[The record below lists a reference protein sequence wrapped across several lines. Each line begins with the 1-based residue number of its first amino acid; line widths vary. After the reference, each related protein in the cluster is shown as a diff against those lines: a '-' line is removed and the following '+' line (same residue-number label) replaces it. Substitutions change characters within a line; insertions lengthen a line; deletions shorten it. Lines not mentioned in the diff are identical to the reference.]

1 MSLLLQSPG
10 ICLETSGA
18 GTRLGQ
24 KWQQVAEPE
33 YKKRCKNV
41 IKKMPFLHYWEVLQ
55 GGIFFE
61 LKVHFKYNVLMH
73 ELGDIIMCA
82 YM

>member
-1 MSLLLQSPG
+1 
-10 ICLETSGA
+10 
-18 GTRLGQ
+18 
-24 KWQQVAEPE
+24 
-33 YKKRCKNV
+33 
-41 IKKMPFLHYWEVLQ
+41 MPFLHYWEVLQ

-61 LKVHFKYNVLMH
+61 LKGHFKYNVLMH